1 MAHPVWKTEEITT
14 ADDELCTAVERLT
27 LQLSKSTRSV
37 SPEVVAAVVASPSTR
52 LLAVRTDD
60 GAIVGLLTL
69 VVFRLATGVR
79 ALIEDVVV
87 DNDHRRRGIG
97 EALVR
102 DAVALATELRART
115 VELTSRPER
124 AEANRLYLRLGF
136 DLRDT
141 NAYRLTLAP

>member
-1 MAHPVWKTEEITT
+1 MTDREWTTEEVTT
-14 ADDELCTAVERLT
+14 VSEGVCSAVERLT
-27 LQLSKSTRSV
+27 LQLSQSTRSV

-52 LLAVRTDD
+52 LLAVRNDE

-87 DNDHRRRGIG
+87 DHAHRRMGIG
-97 EALVR
+97 DTLVR
-102 DAVALATELRART
+102 DAIRLATELHART

-124 AEANRLYLRLGF
+124 TEANRLYRRLGF
-136 DLRDT
+136 ELRDT
-141 NAYRLTLAP
+141 NVYRLTLAP